1 MLKEF
6 DTMIRTY
13 FKKGEVEP
21 FVPEPDPNPFSEEIK
36 RYPIVVKKD
45 FVENINGITDI
56 TYTEKPAENIGST
69 ILIEKK
75 TKIKWDRSDRVVA
88 IINGEL
94 LFSDTGYKVHKI
106 NQDPVGLK
114 KKKSRNVILAKAR
127 ELDPNRDFFKYYRD
141 NEKLYF
147 RRDFSITLIK
157 YFRNELP
164 HLTSKRNSD
173 ISRPS
178 LESFK
183 NVIADIVLTDRTR
196 ESNSKRNL
204 IEKNDIRDILI
215 AFKKNPSSTFIS
227 SAPNDI
233 IEIILENDSVRNKFI
248 SKRLTTEFD
257 RVYESNRRELD
268 HYIKLLS
275 IYSSAYS
282 FIYHKVMG
290 HISYSGTVKD
300 KQKEFQRQMKL
311 YGGGITK
318 KAVAKRVLKDVENY
332 NFELEKMLEKENNSY
347 YFDK

>member
-1 MLKEF
+1 
-6 DTMIRTY
+6 MIRTY

-45 FVENINGITDI
+45 FVENINGIADI
-56 TYTEKPAENIGST
+56 TYTEKPTENIGDT
-69 ILIEKK
+69 ILIERE
-75 TKIKWDRSDRVVA
+75 TKIKWDLSDRIVD
-88 IINGEL
+88 IINGKL

-106 NQDPVGLK
+106 DQDPVGLK
-114 KKKSRNVILAKAR
+114 RKKSRSVILAKAR

-173 ISRPS
+173 LSRPS

-196 ESNSKRNL
+196 ESDSKRNL
-204 IEKNDIRDILI
+204 AEKDDIRDILI
-215 AFKKNPSSTFIS
+215 AFKENPSSTFTA
-227 SAPNDI
+227 SAPDDI
-233 IEIILENDSVRNKFI
+233 IEIISANDSSRNKFI
-248 SKRLTTEFD
+248 SKRLTTEFT
-257 RVYESNRRELD
+257 RAYESNRRTLD
-268 HYIKLLS
+268 HYRKLLTL
-275 IYSSAYS
+275 YSSAYS
-282 FIYHKVMG
+282 FIYGKVMG

-318 KAVAKRVLKDVENY
+318 KSVAKRVLKDVKNY
-332 NFELEKMLEKENNSY
+332 NLELEKKLDEENNSY